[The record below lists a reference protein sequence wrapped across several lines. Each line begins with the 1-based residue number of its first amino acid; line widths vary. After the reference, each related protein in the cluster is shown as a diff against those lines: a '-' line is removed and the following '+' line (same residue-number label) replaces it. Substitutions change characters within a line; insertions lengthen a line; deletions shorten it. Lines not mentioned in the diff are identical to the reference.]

1 MSMRRTTGDGQ
12 GRRALTAA
20 HPTLVNRPVVT
31 RGPGPFTRTGSRRQ
45 DVHVAADPRT
55 RSPVMGTPCLL
66 ESSSPTRRKLGST
79 GEIAET
85 IAQVLRD
92 GGHRALALPARDVGS
107 LDDWDAVILGSAV
120 YAAHWQKD
128 ARRFIERFREDLK
141 ARPLWLFSG
150 GPLDRRLAR
159 ADQPI
164 TPHGAEI
171 TAGLGA
177 RAHRTFGGR
186 LSPDAAVDPPGPP
199 DAPHRRLSRLA
210 GDRRVRVPDRP
221 GARPHAVPASRKGAG
236 RVPSTATHP
245 GRWVWMTAV

>member
-1 MSMRRTTGDGQ
+1 MARV
-12 GRRALTAA
+12 
-20 HPTLVNRPVVT
+20 LVAYAT
-31 RGPGPFTRTGSRRQ
+31 
-45 DVHVAADPRT
+45 
-55 RSPVMGTPCLL
+55 
-66 ESSSPTRRKLGST
+66 KLGST
-79 GEIAET
+79 GEIAEA
-85 IAQVLRD
+85 IAQVLLD

-120 YAAHWQKD
+120 YAAYWQKD
-128 ARRFIERFREDLK
+128 ARLFIERFREGLK

-186 LSPDAAVDPPGPP
+186 MSLNAAVDPQVLQTHRIGDFRDWQAIVEFAYRIGRDLDRMTFPGP
-199 DAPHRRLSRLA
+199 A
-210 GDRRVRVPDRP
+210 
-221 GARPHAVPASRKGAG
+221 
-236 RVPSTATHP
+236 
-245 GRWVWMTAV
+245 